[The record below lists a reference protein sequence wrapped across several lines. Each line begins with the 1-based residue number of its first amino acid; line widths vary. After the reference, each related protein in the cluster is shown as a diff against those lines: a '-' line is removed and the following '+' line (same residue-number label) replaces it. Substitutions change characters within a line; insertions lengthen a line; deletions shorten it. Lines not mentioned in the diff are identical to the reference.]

1 MTQIGIGKG
10 WFCTWPRCNIPKE
23 YALKLLEKFGL
34 DEYVIAEEQHQD
46 GAPHLHA
53 FLKLKKKKRV
63 KQDTFDLED
72 FHGNYQVARSW
83 QAVKQYVTK
92 GNNYITNLNLE
103 AAMRKQSKKLTVEDF
118 GVDPLILL
126 KSGKLYPLSLNN
138 FLRNR
143 ESYRTL
149 CSKNTSRRD
158 GSPLQ
163 KKRHEWLYG
172 PSNTGKTT
180 ILRQEI
186 ADCPENWFQIPYN
199 NDWNG
204 YYNQEHLYADE
215 YKGQLKINEL
225 NRICDGGAKMN
236 TKGGTIQLADDVVV
250 HIVSNYSIEE
260 CYNEVK
266 DDIRETLYNR
276 FIENKLTKK
285 YN

>member
-1 MTQIGIGKG
+1 M
-10 WFCTWPRCNIPKE
+10 
-23 YALKLLEKFGL
+23 KLLEHFGL
-34 DEYVIAEEQHQD
+34 EEYVISEEKHKD
-46 GAPHLHA
+46 GQPHLHA

-63 KQDTFDLED
+63 KVNTFDLED

-83 QAVKQYVTK
+83 QSVKEYVIK
-92 GNNYITNLNLE
+92 DNNFITNLNLK
-103 AAMRKQSKKLTVEDF
+103 AAMRKQSKRLTVEDF
-118 GVDPLILL
+118 ETDPLELL
-126 KSGKLYPLSLNN
+126 KGGRLYPLSLNN
-138 FLRNR
+138 FLKNR

-149 CSKNTSRRD
+149 ISKQGTDRKSN
-158 GSPLQ
+158 SPI
-163 KKRHEWLYG
+163 KKRRHEWLYG
-172 PSNTGKTT
+172 ASNTGKTT

-215 YKGQLKINEL
+215 YKGQLKINDL

-236 TKGGTIQLADDVVV
+236 TKGGTVQLADDVIV

-276 FIENKLTKK
+276 FIENKLVKK